1 METVRAGTATAVPG
15 SAWEM
20 SDLRH
25 VRLSADTA
33 LSGPPG
39 PRWSLVLDGAV
50 ALETAA
56 GTQPLAGGDAILVD
70 ARTAHRIIAS
80 EPSGLVVADLRPA
93 VPAHR
98 LPSPLVVRD
107 FGTRHNGVAALV
119 GKCRLGGGRRPS
131 LFTASYGNLIGAAM
145 TDSWLEEEGRGDTPP
160 DPAVAS
166 VMAAVTARPGEP
178 WTVEEMARLAHLSR
192 SALGERF
199 RRELGRSP
207 VEVLREVRMR
217 EARRLLGD
225 ASRPVEHVA
234 FAVGYGSAAA
244 FSRAFSA
251 HHGVA
256 PQAWRGA
263 SPTRDAE
270 QGEDHTGR
278 DGGRRAEQER
288 GRDAVRV
295 EEHAS

>member
-1 METVRAGTATAVPG
+1 
-15 SAWEM
+15 M
-20 SDLRH
+20 SSLRH
-25 VRLSADTA
+25 VRLPAGMA
-33 LSGPPG
+33 LDGPPDPG
-39 PRWSLVLDGAV
+39 WALVLDGAV
-50 ALETAA
+50 SLETAA
-56 GTQPLAGGDAILVD
+56 GTEPLAGGDAVLVD
-70 ARTAHRIIAS
+70 GRTAHRILAS
-80 EPSGLVVADLRPA
+80 EPSGLVVADLRLA

-107 FGTRHNGVAALV
+107 FGGRHNGVSALV
-119 GKCRLGGGRRPS
+119 GKCQLGDARRTS
-131 LFTASYGNLIGAAM
+131 FFAASYGNLIGAAM
-145 TDSWLEEEGRGDTPP
+145 TDSWLEEEGRDDTSP

-166 VMAAVTARPGEP
+166 VVAAVTARPGEP
-178 WTVEEMARLAHLSR
+178 WTVEGMARLAHLSR

-251 HHGVA
+251 RHGVA

-270 QGEDHTGR
+270 HREAQAGH